1 MLSYFFLGYGYFILL
16 SMTFK
21 NKTKIVIFI
30 TITLVLDT
38 AGFGIIFPILPD
50 LLKELLHEDLSHAAK
65 FAGILALAYA
75 LMQFIFAPIIG
86 YISDQYGRRRV
97 LLFSLLGFSLDC
109 FFMAFASTYELL
121 VVGRIIAGITGAT
134 FAVASA
140 AIVDISTEDERTKY
154 FGYLHA
160 AFALGFIL
168 GPLMGGILG
177 EYNLRL
183 PFVFTG
189 CLTLINM
196 CFGYF
201 YFPETNQNQGKTPF
215 AFTIPFKQWKDMRSI
230 ENLGILLVV
239 FFFLALA
246 SHSMESTWSFY
257 TLGKYDWSKQ
267 QIGLSLTVI
276 GILTFLIQTYFI
288 QFVSKYLTDQQ
299 LITWGIVFSIGGL
312 LLISFSSSPFISWM
326 GMILYLIGSIQQTG
340 FQSLLSKMVQENKQG
355 ILQGILSSI
364 NGLTTL
370 LGPLLFTYLFYA
382 FSKPENTFIFHGI
395 SFFVAAVFCFL
406 ALIVFKKQSR

>member
-1 MLSYFFLGYGYFILL
+1 M
-16 SMTFK
+16 
-21 NKTKIVIFI
+21 IFI

-50 LLKELLHEDLSHAAK
+50 LLKELLHQDLSHAAK

-75 LMQFIFAPIIG
+75 FMQFVFAPIIG
-86 YISDQYGRRRV
+86 YISDQYGRRPV

-140 AIVDISTEDERTKY
+140 AIVDISTENERTKY

-168 GPLMGGILG
+168 GPLIGGILG

-189 CLTLINM
+189 CLTLVNM
-196 CFGYF
+196 CYGYL
-201 YFPETNQNQGKTPF
+201 YFPETNRVKSKAKF
-215 AFTIPFKQWKDMRSI
+215 AFTTTFEQWKYIQSI
-230 ENLGILLVV
+230 QNVGLLLVV

-257 TLGKYDWSKQ
+257 TVGKYDWSKQ

-276 GILTFLIQTYFI
+276 GILTLLIQTYLI

-312 LLISFSSSPFISWM
+312 LLISLSSTALILWT

-340 FQSLLSKMVQENKQG
+340 FQSLLSKLVQENKQG

-370 LGPLLFTYLFYA
+370 IGPLLFTYLFYA
-382 FSKPENTFIFHGI
+382 FSKPEHTFVFHGI
-395 SFFVAAVFCFL
+395 SFFVAAIFCLL
-406 ALIVFKKQSR
+406 ALILFKKQMR

>member
-1 MLSYFFLGYGYFILL
+1 MLSYFFLGYGYFIL
-16 SMTFK
+16 SFMTFK

-50 LLKELLHEDLSHAAK
+50 LLKELLHQDLSHAAK

-75 LMQFIFAPIIG
+75 FMQFVFAPIIG
-86 YISDQYGRRRV
+86 YISDQYGRRPV

-140 AIVDISTEDERTKY
+140 AIVDISTEVERTKY

-168 GPLMGGILG
+168 GPLIGGILG

-189 CLTLINM
+189 CLTLVNM
-196 CFGYF
+196 CYGYL
-201 YFPETNQNQGKTPF
+201 YFPETNRVKSKAKF
-215 AFTIPFKQWKDMRSI
+215 AFTTTFEQWKHIQSI
-230 ENLGILLVV
+230 QNVGLLLVV

-257 TLGKYDWSKQ
+257 TVGKYDWSKQ

-276 GILTFLIQTYFI
+276 GILTLLIQTYLI

-312 LLISFSSSPFISWM
+312 LLISLSSTALILWT

-340 FQSLLSKMVQENKQG
+340 FQSLLSKLVQENKQG

-370 LGPLLFTYLFYA
+370 IGPLLFTYLFYA
-382 FSKPENTFIFHGI
+382 FSKPEHTFVFHGI
-395 SFFVAAVFCFL
+395 SFFVAAIFCLL
-406 ALIVFKKQSR
+406 ALILFKKQMR

>member
-1 MLSYFFLGYGYFILL
+1 
-16 SMTFK
+16 MTFK

-50 LLKELLHEDLSHAAK
+50 LLKELLHQDLSHAAK

-75 LMQFIFAPIIG
+75 FMQFVFAPIIG
-86 YISDQYGRRRV
+86 YISDQYGRRPV

-168 GPLMGGILG
+168 GPLIGGILG

-189 CLTLINM
+189 CLTLVNM
-196 CFGYF
+196 CYGYL
-201 YFPETNQNQGKTPF
+201 YFPETNRVKSKAKF
-215 AFTIPFKQWKDMRSI
+215 AFTTTFEQWKHIQSI
-230 ENLGILLVV
+230 QNVGLLLVV

-257 TLGKYDWSKQ
+257 TVGKYDWSKQ

-276 GILTFLIQTYFI
+276 GILTLLIQTYLI

-312 LLISFSSSPFISWM
+312 LLISLSSTALILWT

-340 FQSLLSKMVQENKQG
+340 FQSLLSKLVQENKQG

-370 LGPLLFTYLFYA
+370 IGPLLFTYLFYT
-382 FSKPENTFIFHGI
+382 FSKPEHTFVFHGI
-395 SFFVAAVFCFL
+395 SFFVAAIFCLL
-406 ALIVFKKQSR
+406 ALILFKKQMR